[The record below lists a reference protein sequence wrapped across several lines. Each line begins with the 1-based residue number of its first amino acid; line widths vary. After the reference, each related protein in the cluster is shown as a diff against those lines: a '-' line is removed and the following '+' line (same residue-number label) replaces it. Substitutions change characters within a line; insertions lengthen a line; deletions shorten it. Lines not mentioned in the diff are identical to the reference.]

1 MPAHSGQISGPA
13 AWENP
18 LVPKAWTEGI
28 YAHMPAFDPGIY
40 PWYLYA

>member
-1 MPAHSGQISGPA
+1 MPAHSGQNLGACGVGES
-13 AWENP
+13 
-18 LVPKAWTEGI
+18 LVPKAWTEEI